1 MATTPGNR
9 LCKQLGE
16 LFERHGAH
24 IDAFAGASSNG
35 SCFDFPIPDNQ
46 EIGCLEQ
53 SMLADFKADLF
64 VSQVTLGTEPALDQ
78 RFSTSM
84 ANAACLSVIFM
95 ITAWVSVPTTQ
106 ECAGVVLDEHADE
119 PLERPEDRTVQH
131 HRTLTA
137 VVLRHVAGIETLG
150 QIRIVLQRTA
160 LPVATQAIAQSELD
174 LRPIEGS
181 SPG

>member
-1 MATTPGNR
+1 
-9 LCKQLGE
+9 
-16 LFERHGAH
+16 
-24 IDAFAGASSNG
+24 
-35 SCFDFPIPDNQ
+35 
-46 EIGCLEQ
+46 
-53 SMLADFKADLF
+53 MLADFKADLF

-78 RFSTSM
+78 RFFHLYGK
-84 ANAACLSVIFM
+84 CGLLVGDIHDHRLGRCQ
-95 ITAWVSVPTTQ
+95 PRR

-181 SPG
+181 LARLILPGQT